1 MTIPFEHRLVMTCR
15 LASLFLLVRE
25 TAAVCMTCNYLFVI
39 SLFLQFDRTCIYI
52 YVLQTC
58 RAFVFCVPS
67 DRCVLHEITLL
78 FQSDLFS
85 YSHISTVYTY
95 IHVQCTVNVWYL
107 AVHHILPFFRGKV
120 ASTVSITFINAMC
133 VYDIMNRNVKKTY
146 QSKSRLTCWIIKYCR
161 SC

>member
-25 TAAVCMTCNYLFVI
+25 TAAVCMTCNYHFVI

-78 FQSDLFS
+78 FQTDLFS
-85 YSHISTVYTY
+85 YSHTSTVYIY
-95 IHVQCTVNVWYL
+95 MYNLLQMYDIWL
-107 AVHHILPFFRGKV
+107 F
-120 ASTVSITFINAMC
+120 ITFCLSFQGESSFHCINNIYKC
-133 VYDIMNRNVKKTY
+133 YVCI
-146 QSKSRLTCWIIKYCR
+146 
-161 SC
+161 